1 MDVSCPICWNLLIVI
16 VRKSLDLLG
25 SPPSC
30 DLSMC
35 CVMCASV
42 CCLMIAWY
50 LLAFWS
56 ATRMLR
62 NAVGVLWACLGLG
75 SVIMVDVF
83 HW

>member
-1 MDVSCPICWNLLIVI
+1 MLKCVDGDSEEVGGFVGESMCVVICW
-16 VRKSLDLLG
+16 
-25 SPPSC
+25 
-30 DLSMC
+30 
-35 CVMCASV
+35 SV
-42 CCLMIAWY
+42 CCRMMAWY

-62 NAVGVLWACLGLG
+62 NAVGVLWTCLGLG